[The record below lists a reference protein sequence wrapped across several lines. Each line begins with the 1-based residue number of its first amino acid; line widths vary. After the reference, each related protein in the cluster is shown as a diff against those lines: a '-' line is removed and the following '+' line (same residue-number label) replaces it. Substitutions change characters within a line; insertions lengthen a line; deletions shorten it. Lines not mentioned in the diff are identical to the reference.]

1 MRWWSAAG
9 GLVLAGVLVLLLVG
23 ASLHLPSPP
32 PNPRAVPARLQGI
45 LRIGIDPSYPPI
57 AALDGRGNLV
67 GLDVD
72 VAVEL
77 ARRLGVRPEF
87 VGMDLGGIFDAL
99 LQRRFDIIISGI
111 PPLPEYAREV
121 IYSQPYLNAGLVLL
135 VPAGSATLRT
145 PPELRGVVAVEVG
158 GQAEAEVR
166 QLARRQPIELLLV
179 DSPAGVVAAVRSGRA
194 VAGIVERLAAAEHAS
209 PESGV
214 VVAGPPF
221 TLDPYVIAAR
231 REDEALLAAIDAAL
245 AAMRA
250 DGTLARIESRWLDPA
265 RLHAVDRPTPAARP

>member
-9 GLVLAGVLVLLLVG
+9 GLVLVGVLVLLLVG
-23 ASLHLPSPP
+23 ASLRLPSPAP
-32 PNPRAVPARLQGI
+32 TSRAVQARLQGV
-45 LRIGIDPSYPPI
+45 LRIGIDPTYPPI
-57 AALDGRGNLV
+57 AVVDERGNLV

-111 PPLPEYAREV
+111 PPLPEYTREV
-121 IYSQPYLNAGLVLL
+121 IYSQPYFNAGLVLL

-145 PPELRGVVAVEVG
+145 PAELRGVVAVEVG
-158 GQAEAEVR
+158 GQAEAEAR
-166 QLARRQPIELLLV
+166 QLARRQSIELLLV

-194 VAGIVERLAAAEHAS
+194 VAGIVDRLSAAEQAH

-231 REDEALLAAIDAAL
+231 REDEALLAAIDTAL

-250 DGTLARIESRWLDPA
+250 DGTLARIESRWLDSA

>member
-9 GLVLAGVLVLLLVG
+9 GLVLAGMLVLLLVG

-32 PNPRAVPARLQGI
+32 PNPRAVPARLQGV

-158 GQAEAEVR
+158 GQAEAEAR
-166 QLARRQPIELLLV
+166 QLARR
-179 DSPAGVVAAVRSGRA
+179 PAHRTAPGGLACRGGRCGPQRPSGC
-194 VAGIVERLAAAEHAS
+194 GKS
-209 PESGV
+209 SSGWLRPSTH
-214 VVAGPPF
+214 PPR
-221 TLDPYVIAAR
+221 V
-231 REDEALLAAIDAAL
+231 
-245 AAMRA
+245 
-250 DGTLARIESRWLDPA
+250 GW
-265 RLHAVDRPTPAARP
+265 